1 MENCPAYLE
10 VKMRTTRLLLPF
22 THGVD
27 IGAIEQAILLA
38 EAHNA
43 TLVPLTLIHV
53 AEERRAKGARL
64 EHVQQ
69 SKDYLESVKHKAAR
83 YAVPLER
90 LEIFTSDVVQSI
102 NLVAS
107 EMECEGI
114 ILFIG
119 HKDGILLQANEIKR
133 LLERPICKFYI
144 MRLQTNGQT
153 SFTQMLRQRF
163 SNWLNGKHKQEGESP
178 QVQECPPEGE
188 VTTSV
193 GVSSFK

>member
-1 MENCPAYLE
+1 
-10 VKMRTTRLLLPF
+10 MRTTRLLLPF

-38 EAHNA
+38 KARNA

-53 AEERRAKGARL
+53 PEERRAKGARL

-69 SKDYLESVKHKAAR
+69 SKDFLESVKHKAAR

-102 NLVAS
+102 NLVTN

-119 HKDGILLQANEIKR
+119 RKDGILLQANEIKR
-133 LLERPICKFYI
+133 LLERPTCKLYI
-144 MRLQTNGQT
+144 MRLQTNDQT
-153 SFTQMLRQRF
+153 SFTQMLSQRF
-163 SNWLNGKHKQEGESP
+163 SNWLNGKRKQEGESP
-178 QVQECPPEGE
+178 QVQECSPEGE

-193 GVSSFK
+193 RVANSG